1 MSHKPPARPLCIF
14 CHRHVPSIIS
24 IRVAAIGICH
34 ECARAIL
41 EDLSLIT
48 AKGGCWFCTVFQR
61 EERSRLSKKSVP
73 LANLQGESHWGICF
87 SCAWKAYKALY
98 AWMMDTSAHRELSMQ
113 YAMETNKIKAG
124 TRTRVGT
131 PPEQRREAM
140 AEGRK
145 KRTRSKK
152 EDVPS
157 QTHPNFQ
164 ELPVGRIRG
173 NRWNPRTSGFDGQAF
188 DELVASIRDK
198 GVLQPILVRSI
209 QDEAHDF
216 EILAGERRHRAM
228 CIVASEDSARSAI
241 PAIIRECGDDEAFE
255 ICFIEN
261 LQRQDLSEAEEAH
274 AFAEYVD
281 QKGAESLVTLAERL
295 GVSPRYVRR
304 RVEIMRLPKPLIWAW
319 QKEILQYGH
328 LEQFLRIEVKKDRL
342 MLLKQIIG
350 AWAEDEGIPTVR
362 DLKGLIDDASA
373 ELSRA
378 LFDKQAC
385 GMCARNSEIQKNLFG
400 IEDDRARCLDSRCY
414 HAKQKEWLIENWRTH
429 LKGLEPELNTNGIR
443 FSDEVSH
450 TDCEPFYYRN
460 TAEKCLSCENYVTVL
475 SPSGS
480 IHRNRACCGNKD
492 CRNEVLCARS
502 STTNSPAQSPS
513 TGDKPLPGGDGTGDG
528 NGTPAKAWHG
538 EYFRELFFKDR
549 IPEKAKE
556 YDPFH
561 EKMIQLSLFAIIAS
575 NSYIHRWFAERLDL
589 PKKPKDT
596 DYSFFLLCRD
606 IFPAIEALDPGPA
619 VDLLKEAAIEV
630 LLSNR
635 TVMPATRRRAAEFL
649 GIDLAAEWRI
659 TREYL
664 EKKTKAEIVSIINR
678 FDILNRPDVWKYAS
692 ESCGLKLKS
701 SIGSLKKDRMIGIL
715 LESGTDLAGIVP
727 AEILHEASDGTAP
740 AISPIS
746 EVDSCDPSREPGSI
760 HWPEE
765 EIAI

>member
-1 MSHKPPARPLCIF
+1 MA
-14 CHRHVPSIIS
+14 
-24 IRVAAIGICH
+24 
-34 ECARAIL
+34 
-41 EDLSLIT
+41 
-48 AKGGCWFCTVFQR
+48 
-61 EERSRLSKKSVP
+61 EERKNRSR
-73 LANLQGESHWGICF
+73 
-87 SCAWKAYKALY
+87 
-98 AWMMDTSAHRELSMQ
+98 R
-113 YAMETNKIKAG
+113 
-124 TRTRVGT
+124 
-131 PPEQRREAM
+131 
-140 AEGRK
+140 
-145 KRTRSKK
+145 KK
-152 EDVPS
+152 EDTSIQP
-157 QTHPNFQ
+157 HPNFQ

-173 NRWNPRTSGFDGQAF
+173 NSWNPRSSGFDGPAF

-209 QDEAHDF
+209 HEEAYDF

-228 CIVASEDSARSAI
+228 GIIVSEDPTRSTI

-261 LQRQDLSEAEEAH
+261 LQRQDLSEAEEAR
-274 AFAEYVD
+274 AFADYVD
-281 QKGAESLVTLAERL
+281 QKGADGVVTLAERL

-304 RVEIMRLPKPLIWAW
+304 RVEIMRLPRPLIWAW

-328 LEQFLRIEVKKDRL
+328 LEQFLRIEGKKDRL

-350 AWAEDEGIPTVR
+350 AWVEDEGIPTVR

-414 HAKQKEWLIENWRTH
+414 HAKQKEWLIENWQSH
-429 LKGLEPELNTNGIR
+429 VKALDPEINTNGIR

-450 TDCEPFYYRN
+450 TDCEPFYYRS
-460 TAEKCLSCENYVTVL
+460 TTEKCLSCENYVTVL
-475 SPSGS
+475 NPSGN
-480 IHRNRACCGNKD
+480 IHRNRACCGRKE
-492 CRNEVLCARS
+492 CRNEVLYGRDS
-502 STTNSPAQSPS
+502 NSAPTQTAAS
-513 TGDKPLPGGDGTGDG
+513 TGEKTPTGG
-528 NGTPAKAWHG
+528 NGNEDSTPTKAWHG
-538 EYFRELFFKDR
+538 EYFRELFFRDR

-575 NSYIHRWFAERLDL
+575 NSYVHRWFAERLDL

-606 IFPAIEALDPGPA
+606 IFPAIEALDPGTA
-619 VDLLKEAAIEV
+619 VDLLQEAAIEV

-635 TVMPATRRRAAEFL
+635 TVMSATRQRAAEFL
-649 GIDLAAEWRI
+649 GIDLGAEWRI
-659 TREYL
+659 TREYI

-678 FDILNRPDVWKYAS
+678 FNILERPDAWKYAS

-701 SIGSLKKDRMIGIL
+701 SIGSLKKDQMIGIL
-715 LESGTDLAGIVP
+715 LDSGIDLAGIVP
-727 AEILHEASDGTAP
+727 AEILFDSTANGP
-740 AISPIS
+740 RHTMD
-746 EVDSCDPSREPGSI
+746 EVP
-760 HWPEE
+760 
-765 EIAI
+765 

>member
-1 MSHKPPARPLCIF
+1 
-14 CHRHVPSIIS
+14 
-24 IRVAAIGICH
+24 
-34 ECARAIL
+34 
-41 EDLSLIT
+41 
-48 AKGGCWFCTVFQR
+48 
-61 EERSRLSKKSVP
+61 
-73 LANLQGESHWGICF
+73 
-87 SCAWKAYKALY
+87 
-98 AWMMDTSAHRELSMQ
+98 MMDTSTHRELSMQ
-113 YAMETNKIKAG
+113 YAMERNKIKAG
-124 TRTRVGT
+124 TRTRAGT

-140 AEGRK
+140 AEERK
-145 KRTRSKK
+145 KRTRRKK
-152 EDVPS
+152 EDLPS

-173 NRWNPRTSGFDGQAF
+173 NKWNPRSSGFDGQAF

-209 QDEAHDF
+209 QEEAHDF

-228 CIVASEDSARSAI
+228 CLIASQDSARSTI

-255 ICFIEN
+255 ICLIEN
-261 LQRQDLSEAEEAH
+261 LQRQDLSEAEEAR
-274 AFAEYVD
+274 AFVEYVD
-281 QKGAESLVTLAERL
+281 QKGADGVVTLAERL

-304 RVEIMRLPKPLIWAW
+304 RVEIMRLPQPLIWAW

-328 LEQFLRIEVKKDRL
+328 LEQFLRIEGKKDRL
-342 MLLKQIIG
+342 MLLKQIIA

-362 DLKGLIDDASA
+362 ELKGRIDDASA

-378 LFDKQAC
+378 LFDKQGC
-385 GMCARNSEIQKNLFG
+385 GMCAKNSETQKNLFG
-400 IEDDRARCLDSRCY
+400 IEDDHARCLDSRCY
-414 HAKQKEWLIENWRTH
+414 HAKQKEWLIENWQSH
-429 LKGLEPELNTNGIR
+429 VKALDPETNTNGIR

-460 TAEKCLSCENYVTVL
+460 AAEKCLSCENYVTVL
-475 SPSGS
+475 SPSGN
-480 IHRNRACCGNKD
+480 IHRNRACCGRVE
-492 CRNEVLCARS
+492 CRKEVLYSRS
-502 STTNSPAQSPS
+502 PTTGSTQSPS
-513 TGDKPLPGGDGTGDG
+513 TGEKTLTGRDGTENQD
-528 NGTPAKAWHG
+528 GTPAKAWHG

-575 NSYIHRWFAERLDL
+575 NSYIHRWFAERLGL
-589 PKKPKDT
+589 PKRPKDT

-635 TVMPATRRRAAEFL
+635 TVMPATRRSVAEFL

-678 FDILNRPDVWKYAS
+678 FNILERPDAWKYAS

-701 SIGSLKKDRMIGIL
+701 SIGSLKKDQMIGIL
-715 LESGTDLAGIVP
+715 LDSGTELAGVVP
-727 AEILHEASDGTAP
+727 AEILHDSNGNTAAAIPGISDSDSNGT
-740 AISPIS
+740 S
-746 EVDSCDPSREPGSI
+746 DEPGSFDF
-760 HWPEE
+760 PEE